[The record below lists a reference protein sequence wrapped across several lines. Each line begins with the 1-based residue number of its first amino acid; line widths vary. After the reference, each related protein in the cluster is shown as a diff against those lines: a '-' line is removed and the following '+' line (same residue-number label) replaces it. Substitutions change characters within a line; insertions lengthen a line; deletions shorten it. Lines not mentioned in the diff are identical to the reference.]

1 MKANGMRAWR
11 RANKAMRRR
20 IARENRLAGFSDRP
34 GQSGRYAR
42 RHWRDVSGHNGI
54 LTQRPVVPCRVC
66 PRDLVV
72 GMTQGARKRAA
83 RVEAGT
89 EYAGQMGMLKSSR
102 RLRLLL
108 WAVECNQRQALEY
121 RRSRIKLWSGLRT
134 LYRLGERLRPCPG
147 CESCLGRECIGC
159 EGGQLFEGDVCER
172 CRRTA
177 TGERICDGSG
187 VLPAKRHRRCGWWL
201 QTRTAKNATLRCG
214 MPTDGGWLD
223 CQHCGGSGW
232 LPARG
237 E

>member
-1 MKANGMRAWR
+1 MKPSG
-11 RANKAMRRR
+11 RRR
-20 IARENRLAGFSDRP
+20 FRKMNARFRQRGSDVVRERARETSAGRARKLIFVEFW
-34 GQSGRYAR
+34 GR
-42 RHWRDVSGHNGI
+42 D
-54 LTQRPVVPCRVC
+54 PVVMP
-66 PRDLVV
+66 PRPFSPRSLV
-72 GMTQGARKRAA
+72 GATQGARKRAA
-83 RVEAGT
+83 RRCPGCI
-89 EYAGQMGMLKSSR
+89 
-102 RLRLLL
+102 
-108 WAVECNQRQALEY
+108 ECKNEIPQRDY
-121 RRSRIKLWSGLRT
+121 GLRCNGGGVFA
-134 LYRLGERLRPCPG
+134 RSPEQWRRRFGIGQRLRPCPG

-214 MPTDGGWLD
+214 MQLPSGGWLD

-232 LPARG
+232 LMGRG

>member
-1 MKANGMRAWR
+1 MKANG
-11 RANKAMRRR
+11 RRR
-20 IARENRLAGFSDRP
+20 WRKWSARSRQRYRRTAKREGYKLHPDELKKHKGVHLKERKVCGILPPLHAREFS
-34 GQSGRYAR
+34 AR
-42 RHWRDVSGHNGI
+42 S
-54 LTQRPVVPCRVC
+54 LC
-66 PRDLVV
+66 

-83 RVEAGT
+83 RICPGCI
-89 EYAGQMGMLKSSR
+89 
-102 RLRLLL
+102 
-108 WAVECNQRQALEY
+108 ECRNVIPE
-121 RRSRIKLWSGLRT
+121 IDFGLRCDSSGVFAQSPEQWRRR
-134 LYRLGERLRPCPG
+134 YKIGQRLRPCPG

-201 QTRTAKNATLRCG
+201 NTRTAKNATQRCG
-214 MPTDGGWLD
+214 MPLTSGGWLD

-232 LPARG
+232 LMGRG